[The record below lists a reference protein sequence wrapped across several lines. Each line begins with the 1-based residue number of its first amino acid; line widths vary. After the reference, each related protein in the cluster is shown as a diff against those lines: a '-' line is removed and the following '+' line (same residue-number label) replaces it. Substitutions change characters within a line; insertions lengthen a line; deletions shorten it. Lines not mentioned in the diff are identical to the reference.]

1 MSQVTDLIRDVSS
14 VFFPCVLRITVLI
27 LGHKSHTSPNM
38 GVNRK
43 TKAESLLFNLTDI
56 VSFKDQHAAVLSQN
70 SENCATFPKSIHKK
84 QAYRI
89 FLENVKH
96 YQTH

>member
-1 MSQVTDLIRDVSS
+1 M
-14 VFFPCVLRITVLI
+14 LRITVLI
-27 LGHKSHTSPNM
+27 LSHESHTSPNM

-56 VSFKDQHAAVLSQN
+56 VLFKVQHAAAQSKN
-70 SENCATFPKSIHKK
+70 GENCATFPKSIHKK

-89 FLENVKH
+89 LLENIKH